1 MFCSHLF
8 VPLQRKK
15 HGSLLTPWCFVCY
28 KETELMMRRRIYF
41 FFTALV
47 LGALSMT
54 AENVIQVKP
63 VVTKPGVTADDAGCL
78 SFEMTNEEENIVA
91 YEFMI
96 KLPDGMEFEDSD
108 PVNAPAF
115 ELTLDRYPH
124 TGRNPVYQHSLNY
137 AKKEAGWWK
146 ILVTSSQLN
155 PINGTSGE
163 ILKGYFTT
171 STTMQPGIYPIIIKE
186 TILGIS
192 STEEAETAAVAVS
205 YVTVTEDGTAMQE
218 ADVDLSDFE
227 GYMPSFVVSQLNAD
241 LQADKALRWLKVP
254 ETTVL
259 GGELT
264 VKDNVVYQIG
274 TTGGLKRTFPGGQRS
289 TVCLPFELNTDQVDA
304 IKERGCKIESFA
316 GYQASRESIWFDP
329 VKMMVAHKPY
339 LVTVTDNAA
348 VDLFDGIDGVDIE
361 QPVEAGSVMWGDMS
375 FKGSYE
381 TLSLTSDNSTT
392 YYAYDAADGTFVRVG
407 SNAKVLPYRCYM
419 ALDGGKGARQ
429 LIITDGYQEDKPV
442 VPVEP
447 EDPEV
452 EEPTGVDSVNMNDN
466 GNGVVYDLQGRRVAQ
481 PAKGL
486 YIKNGRKFIK
496 K

>member
-1 MFCSHLF
+1 
-8 VPLQRKK
+8 
-15 HGSLLTPWCFVCY
+15 
-28 KETELMMRRRIYF
+28 MRRRIYF

-63 VVTKPGVTADDAGCL
+63 VVTKPGVTAADKATL
-78 SFEMTNEEENIVA
+78 YFEMTNEEANILSIQFDIMLPEGMSFGTIFA
-91 YEFMI
+91 YRG
-96 KLPDGMEFEDSD
+96 D
-108 PVNAPAF
+108 N
-115 ELTLDRYPH
+115 RYPYDLEVFEE
-124 TGRNPVYQHSLNY
+124 TGEKSYEHSVSYNIQQDGY
-137 AKKEAGWWK
+137 MR
-146 ILVTSSQLN
+146 IIVSSQKLN
-155 PINGTSGE
+155 PIKDKSGVV
-163 ILKGYFTT
+163 LQARYTT
-171 STTMQPGIYPIIIKE
+171 DATMQPGIYPIIIKE
-186 TILGIS
+186 TVLGIS
-192 STEEAETAAVAVS
+192 GTERAETAAVAVS
-205 YVTVTEDGTAMQE
+205 YVTVTADGTGSIDA

-227 GYMPSFVVSQLNAD
+227 GYMPSFVVRQLDAD
-241 LQADKALRWLKVP
+241 LQADEALRWLKVP

-274 TTGGLKRTFPGGQRS
+274 TTGGLKRTFPGGGQRS
-289 TVCLPFELNTDQVDA
+289 TVCLPFGLNTDQVDA
-304 IKERGCKIESFA
+304 IKELGCEIESFA
-316 GYQASRESIWFDP
+316 GYQASRKSIWFDP
-329 VKMMVAHKPY
+329 VKKMYAHKPY
-339 LVTVTDNAA
+339 LVTVKDNAA
-348 VDLFDGIDGVDIE
+348 VDLFDGIDGVDIA
-361 QPVEAGSVMWGDMS
+361 QPVEAGSVTWGDMS

-392 YYAYDAADGTFVRVG
+392 YYAYDAADGAFVRVG
-407 SNAKVLPYRCYM
+407 SNAMVPPYRCYM
-419 ALDGGKGARQ
+419 ALDGGNGARQ

-481 PAKGL
+481 PTKGM

>member
-1 MFCSHLF
+1 
-8 VPLQRKK
+8 
-15 HGSLLTPWCFVCY
+15 
-28 KETELMMRRRIYF
+28 MMRRRIYF

-63 VVTKPGVTADDAGCL
+63 VVTKPGVTAADAGCL
-78 SFEMTNEEENIVA
+78 SFEMTNEEENIVG

-96 KLPDGMEFEDSD
+96 KLPDGMEFDDSEF
-108 PVNAPAF
+108 PGF
-115 ELTLDRYPH
+115 ELSYDRYPY
-124 TGRNPVYQHSLNY
+124 TLGRGGVKNYQHSLNY
-137 AKKEAGWWK
+137 EYGTVEAGWWK

-205 YVTVTEDGTAMQE
+205 YVTVTADGTGSIDA

-227 GYMPSFVVSQLNAD
+227 GYMPSFVVSQLDAD
-241 LQADKALRWLKVP
+241 LQADEALRWLKVP

-264 VKDNVVYQIG
+264 VKDNVAYQIG
-274 TTGGLKRTFPGGQRS
+274 STGGLKRTFPVGQRS
-289 TVCLPFELNTDQVDA
+289 TVCLPFGLNTDQVDA
-304 IKERGCKIESFA
+304 IKKLGCEIESFA
-316 GYQASRESIWFDP
+316 GYQASKNSIWFDP
-329 VKMMVAHKPY
+329 VKMMIAHKPY
-339 LVTVTDNAA
+339 LVTVTGNTD
-348 VDLFDGIDGVDIE
+348 VKLFDGIENVDIE

-381 TLSLTSDNSTT
+381 SLSLTSDKSTT
-392 YYAYDAADGTFVRVG
+392 YFAYDAADGAFVRVG
-407 SNAKVLPYRCYM
+407 SDATVPTYRAYI
-419 ALDGGKGARQ
+419 AIDGVVEARQ
-429 LIITDGYQEDKPV
+429 LTISDGYQEDEPV

-481 PAKGL
+481 PTKGM

>member
-1 MFCSHLF
+1 
-8 VPLQRKK
+8 
-15 HGSLLTPWCFVCY
+15 
-28 KETELMMRRRIYF
+28 MMRRRIYF

-63 VVTKPGVTADDAGCL
+63 VVTKPGVTAADKATL
-78 SFEMTNEEENIVA
+78 YFEMTNEEPNILSIQ
-91 YEFMI
+91 FDIM
-96 KLPDGMEFEDSD
+96 LPEGMSFGAIALER
-108 PVNAPAF
+108 
-115 ELTLDRYPH
+115 TRYPF
-124 TGRNPVYQHSLNY
+124 TEDEFTPEVKNYEHSVSYNIQQDGY
-137 AKKEAGWWK
+137 MR
-146 ILVTSSQLN
+146 IIVSSQKLN
-155 PINGTSGE
+155 PIKGTSGVV
-163 ILKGYFTT
+163 LQARYTT
-171 STTMQPGIYPIIIKE
+171 NATMQPGIYPIIIKE
-186 TILGIS
+186 TVLGIS
-192 STEEAETAAVAVS
+192 GTQKAKTADVAVS
-205 YVTVTEDGTAMQE
+205 YVTVTADGTAMQE

-241 LQADKALRWLKVP
+241 LEADEALRWLKVP

-264 VKDNVVYQIG
+264 VKDNVAYQIG

-339 LVTVTDNAA
+339 FVTVTDNAA

-361 QPVEAGSVMWGDMS
+361 QPVEAGSVTWGKAS
-375 FKGSYE
+375 FRGAYE
-381 TLSLTSDNSTT
+381 ELKLTSDNSTT
-392 YYAYDAADGTFVRVG
+392 YFAYDAADGAFVRVG
-407 SNAKVLPYRCYM
+407 SDATVPAYRAYI
-419 ALDGGKGARQ
+419 AIDGVVEARQ
-429 LIITDGYQEDKPV
+429 LVISDGYQEDKPV

-486 YIKNGRKFIK
+486 YIKNGRKFVK

>member
-1 MFCSHLF
+1 
-8 VPLQRKK
+8 
-15 HGSLLTPWCFVCY
+15 
-28 KETELMMRRRIYF
+28 MRRRIYF

-63 VVTKPGVTADDAGCL
+63 VVTKPGVTAAEKATLD
-78 SFEMTNEEENIVA
+78 FEMTNEEPNIVGLQ
-91 YEFMI
+91 FDV
-96 KLPDGMEFEDSD
+96 KLPDGMTFGTIFAHRGD
-108 PVNAPAF
+108 N
-115 ELTLDRYPH
+115 RYPYNLEVFEE
-124 TGRNPVYQHSLNY
+124 TGEKSYEHSVSYNIQQDGY
-137 AKKEAGWWK
+137 MR
-146 ILVTSSQLN
+146 IIVSSQELN
-155 PINGTSGE
+155 PIKGTSGVV
-163 ILKGYFTT
+163 LKARYTT
-171 STTMQPGIYPIIIKE
+171 DATMQPGIYPIIIKG
-186 TILGIS
+186 TVLGIS
-192 STEEAETAAVAVS
+192 STENAETAAVAVS
-205 YVTVTEDGTAMQE
+205 YVTVTEDGTAMHE
-218 ADVDLSDFE
+218 ADVDLTDFE

-241 LQADKALRWLKVP
+241 LEADEALRWLKVP
-254 ETTVL
+254 STTVL

-274 TTGGLKRTFPGGQRS
+274 TKGGLKRTFPGGQRS

-304 IKERGCKIESFA
+304 IKELGCEIESFA
-316 GYQASRESIWFDP
+316 GYQASRKSIWFDP

-339 LVTVTDNAA
+339 LVRVTDNTD
-348 VDLFDGIDGVDIE
+348 VNLFDGIENVDIE
-361 QPVEAGSVMWGDMS
+361 QPEEAGSVTWGDMS

-381 TLSLTSDNSTT
+381 SLSLTSDNSTT
-392 YYAYDAADGTFVRVG
+392 YYAYDATDGTFVRVG
-407 SNAKVLPYRCYM
+407 SNATVPPYRCYM
-419 ALDGGKGARQ
+419 ALADGNGARW
-429 LIITDGYQEDKPV
+429 LVISDGYQEDKPV

-486 YIKNGRKFIK
+486 YIKNGRKFVK

>member
-1 MFCSHLF
+1 
-8 VPLQRKK
+8 
-15 HGSLLTPWCFVCY
+15 
-28 KETELMMRRRIYF
+28 MRRRIYF

-63 VVTKPGVTADDAGCL
+63 VVTKPGVTAAEKATLD
-78 SFEMTNEEENIVA
+78 FEMTNEESNILSIQ
-91 YEFMI
+91 FDIM
-96 KLPDGMEFEDSD
+96 LPEGMSFVTIFAHRGD
-108 PVNAPAF
+108 N
-115 ELTLDRYPH
+115 RYPYDLETFEE
-124 TGRNPVYQHSLNY
+124 TGEKSYEHSVSYNIQQDGY
-137 AKKEAGWWK
+137 MR
-146 ILVTSSQLN
+146 IIVSSQKLN
-155 PINGTSGE
+155 PINGTSGVV
-163 ILKGYFTT
+163 LKARYTT

-186 TILGIS
+186 TVLGIS
-192 STEEAETAAVAVS
+192 GTERAETAAVAVS
-205 YVTVTEDGTAMQE
+205 YVTVTADGTGSIDA
-218 ADVDLSDFE
+218 ADVDLSDFK
-227 GYMPSFVVSQLNAD
+227 GYMPSFVVSQLDAD
-241 LQADKALRWLKVP
+241 LQADEALRWLKVP
-254 ETTVL
+254 STTVL

-274 TTGGLKRTFPGGQRS
+274 TKGGLKRTFPVGQRS

-304 IKERGCKIESFA
+304 IKELGCEIESFA
-316 GYQASRESIWFDP
+316 GYQASKESIWFDP
-329 VKMMVAHKPY
+329 VKKMYPHKPY
-339 LVTVTDNAA
+339 LVTVTGNTD
-348 VDLFDGIDGVDIE
+348 VKLFDGIENVDIE

-381 TLSLTSDNSTT
+381 SLSLTSDKSTT

-407 SNAKVLPYRCYM
+407 SNAKVLPYRGYM
-419 ALDGGKGARQ
+419 ALADGNGARQ
-429 LIITDGYQEDKPV
+429 LTISDGYQEDKPV

-486 YIKNGRKFIK
+486 YIKNGRKFVK